1 LADSDN
7 YTKISNEVLEA
18 LPRAKLN
25 GTQYAIC
32 LVVWRYTFGF
42 HRCEANLSAGFI
54 AEAAEINVRQVKRE
68 LKALIERN
76 IIQSID
82 ARQGV
87 TSSLKFN
94 KDISTWK
101 LVSKTTPVKPV
112 SNQLPVSNPT
122 LVLVSNSS
130 PELVSNPTPK
140 KESKENNKE
149 NIYSHS
155 VQRVFSFWNE
165 QRIIIHKAVT
175 DDIGKAIDV
184 SLKRHGVE
192 NILLA
197 IKRYSQIYYDPD
209 YFFKYKWTLV
219 NFLNRQRGLPDFL
232 DGGEKWEDYKA
243 RGRAKNNRRGEE
255 ASDLDWG
262 WTKET

>member
-1 LADSDN
+1 MADSEN

-82 ARQGV
+82 ARLGV
-87 TSSLKFN
+87 TSTLKFN

-101 LVSKTTPVKPV
+101 PVSKTTPVKPV
-112 SNQLPVSNPT
+112 SKQSPVSNQT

-130 PELVSNPTPK
+130 PVLVSNPTPK
-140 KESKENNKE
+140 KESKESNKE
-149 NIYSHS
+149 NIYSHF
-155 VQRVFSFWNE
+155 VQKVFSFWNE
-165 QRIIIHKAVT
+165 QGIIIHKTVT
-175 DDIGKAIDV
+175 SDISKSIEV
-184 SLKRHGVE
+184 SLKKYGIE

-197 IKRYSQIYYDPD
+197 IKRYSQVYHDPD
-209 YFFKYKWTLV
+209 YFFKYKWTLI
-219 NFLNRQRGLPDFL
+219 NFLTRKKGLPDFL

-243 RGRAKNNRRGEE
+243 RGQPKNNRQREE

-262 WTKET
+262 WTKT

>member
-1 LADSDN
+1 LADSEN
-7 YTKISNEVLEA
+7 YTKISNEALEA
-18 LPRAKLN
+18 LPRARLN

-54 AEAAEINVRQVKRE
+54 AEATGINIRQVKRE
-68 LKALIERN
+68 LKTLIERN

-87 TSSLKFN
+87 TSTLKFN

-101 LVSKTTPVKPV
+101 LVSKPTPVKPV
-112 SNQLPVSNPT
+112 SKQSPVSNPT

-149 NIYSHS
+149 SIYSIS
-155 VQRVFSFWNE
+155 VQKVFSFWNE
-165 QRIIIHKAVT
+165 QGIIVHQSVANDT
-175 DDIGKAIDV
+175 NKAINA
-184 SLKRHGVE
+184 SLKKYGIE
-192 NILLA
+192 NVLLA
-197 IKRYSQIYYDPD
+197 IKRYSQIYHDPD

-219 NFLNRQRGLPDFL
+219 NFLNRRKGLPDFL

-243 RGRAKNNRRGEE
+243 RGRPKNNRQREE
-255 ASDLDWG
+255 ESDFDWG
-262 WTKET
+262 WTKT